1 MFKLKS
7 NKTKKLLLLHKDLTN
22 GLKTKDLWSLTD
34 LH

>member
-7 NKTKKLLLLHKDLTN
+7 KKSQKLLLLQKDWTN
-22 GLKTKDLWSLTD
+22 RLKTKDLWSLTA

>member
-7 NKTKKLLLLHKDLTN
+7 KKSQKLLLLHKDWTN
-22 GLKTKDLWSLTD
+22 GLKTKDLWSLAA